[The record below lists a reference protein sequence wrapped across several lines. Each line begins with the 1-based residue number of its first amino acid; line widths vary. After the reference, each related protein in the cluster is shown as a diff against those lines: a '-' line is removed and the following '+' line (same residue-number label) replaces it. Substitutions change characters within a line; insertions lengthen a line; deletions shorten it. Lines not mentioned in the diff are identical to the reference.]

1 MLLKYFFIKHLHK
14 LEKYCFILMDC
25 AHSMAHIPTKN
36 ILMTCVMVCTFFSN
50 IKMRMNQEAIAKYFG
65 KNKLLNDK
73 LFSK

>member
-1 MLLKYFFIKHLHK
+1 
-14 LEKYCFILMDC
+14 
-25 AHSMAHIPTKN
+25 
-36 ILMTCVMVCTFFSN
+36 MTCVMVCTFFSN